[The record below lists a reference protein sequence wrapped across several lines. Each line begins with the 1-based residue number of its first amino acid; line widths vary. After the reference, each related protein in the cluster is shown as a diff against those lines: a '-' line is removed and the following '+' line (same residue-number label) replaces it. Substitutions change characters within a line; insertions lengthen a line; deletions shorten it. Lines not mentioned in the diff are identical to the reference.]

1 MQSLSPLTNVAVIS
15 LGLGTDSGE
24 ANMVFFTLSSRLLTL
39 YFCVS
44 FPFQIILRE
53 DENTS
58 FLFGFI
64 IIWAFCVSGPKCEFF
79 YWLY

>member
-1 MQSLSPLTNVAVIS
+1 MQSPSPLTNAAVIS

-44 FPFQIILRE
+44 FPFPVYFERRLELIFSDWFYYHLSIL
-53 DENTS
+53 
-58 FLFGFI
+58 
-64 IIWAFCVSGPKCEFF
+64 CVRP
-79 YWLY
+79 